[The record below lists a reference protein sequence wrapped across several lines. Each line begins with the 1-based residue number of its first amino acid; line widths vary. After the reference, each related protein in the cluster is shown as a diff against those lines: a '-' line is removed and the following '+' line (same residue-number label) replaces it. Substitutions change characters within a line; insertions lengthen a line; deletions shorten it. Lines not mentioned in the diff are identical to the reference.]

1 MHAVLL
7 DFNGTMFFDT
17 HFHLDAWSEI
27 YHELYPNDTKPLDPK
42 LICGPCNDVI
52 LQNMA
57 PWLDAEQRQQYSE
70 RKEALYRK
78 ACRSNPA
85 SLHLVAGA
93 EELLQ
98 GLHER
103 KIPFIL
109 ASASIKANVDFY
121 FDSFPIGQWL
131 KKEDVV
137 YDDGTY
143 ADKGE
148 MHLEAARRLNV
159 PFSECMV
166 IEDSVAAITL
176 AKQNGAGRIIAV
188 GEDANRPDL
197 IQLGAEHYIHNFTEF
212 DYAWL
217 EN

>member
-17 HFHLDAWSEI
+17 RFHMEAWSEI
-27 YHELYPNDTKPLDPK
+27 YHELHPEDPNPLDPK
-42 LICGPCNDVI
+42 LICGPCNESI
-52 LQNMA
+52 IQNMA
-57 PWLDAEQRQQYSE
+57 PWLNADERKQCSE
-70 RKEALYRK
+70 RKEDLFRRL
-78 ACRSNPA
+78 CRRNPD

-98 GLHER
+98 GLQKR
-103 KIPFIL
+103 GIPFAL

-121 FDSFPIGQWL
+121 FDVFPIGHWL
-131 KKEDVV
+131 KQQDVV
-137 YDDGTY
+137 YDDGSY

-148 MHLEAARRLNV
+148 MHLEAARRRGV
-159 PFSECMV
+159 PVSECLV
-166 IEDSVAAITL
+166 IEDSVTAIAL
-176 AKQNGAGRIIAV
+176 AKRNGAGRLV
-188 GEDANRPDL
+188 GSGETADGSELLA
-197 IQLGAEHYIHNFTEF
+197 LGADHYIHDFTEF

>member
-17 HFHLDAWSEI
+17 RFHMEAWSEI
-27 YHELYPNDTKPLDPK
+27 YHEL
-42 LICGPCNDVI
+42 
-52 LQNMA
+52 
-57 PWLDAEQRQQYSE
+57 E
-70 RKEALYRK
+70 LYRRM
-78 ACRSNPA
+78 CRRNPD

-93 EELLQ
+93 EKLMQ

-103 KIPFIL
+103 GIPFIL

-121 FDSFPIGQWL
+121 FDSFPIGKWL

-143 ADKGE
+143 ANKGE

-159 PFSECMV
+159 PFAECMV

-176 AKQNGAGRIIAV
+176 AKRNGV
-188 GEDANRPDL
+188 GQIVAIGEKADGSDL
-197 IQLGAEHYIHNFTEF
+197 IHPRLYRI
-212 DYAWL
+212 
-217 EN
+217 

>member
-17 HFHLDAWSEI
+17 RFHMEAWSEI
-27 YHELYPNDTKPLDPK
+27 YHELHPEDPNPLDPK
-42 LICGPCNDVI
+42 LICGPCNESI
-52 LQNMA
+52 IQNMA
-57 PWLDAEQRQQYSE
+57 PWLNADERKQCSE
-70 RKEALYRK
+70 RKEELYRRM
-78 ACRSNPA
+78 CRRNPD

-93 EELLQ
+93 EKLMQ

-103 KIPFIL
+103 GIPFIL

-121 FDSFPIGQWL
+121 FDSFPIGKWL

-148 MHLEAARRLNV
+148 FAVVLGPSGAGKSTILNV
-159 PFSECMV
+159 LGGMDTCTTGE
-166 IEDSVAAITL
+166 ITVDG
-176 AKQNGAGRIIAV
+176 KRI
-188 GEDANRPDL
+188 DKYNSR
-197 IQLGAEHYIHNFTEF
+197 QLTAYRRYDIT
-212 DYAWL
+212 
-217 EN
+217 

>member
-17 HFHLDAWSEI
+17 RFHLEAWSEI
-27 YHELYPNDTKPLDPK
+27 YHELHPEDANPLDPK

-57 PWLDAEQRQQYSE
+57 PWLNAEQRQQYSE

-78 ACRSNPA
+78 VCRSDPER
-85 SLHLVAGA
+85 LHLVAGA
-93 EELLQ
+93 EELMQ
-98 GLHER
+98 GLQDR
-103 KIPFIL
+103 GIPFIL

-121 FDSFPIGQWL
+121 FESFPIGQWL

-148 MHLEAARRLNV
+148 MHREAARRLNV
-159 PFSECMV
+159 PLAECMV
-166 IEDSVAAITL
+166 IEDSVTAITL
-176 AKQNGAGRIIAV
+176 AKKNGAGRIIAV
-188 GEDANRPDL
+188 GEKADGTEML
-197 IQLGAEHYIHNFTEF
+197 QLGAEHYIHDFTEF
-212 DYAWL
+212 DYDWL
-217 EN
+217 KN

>member
-17 HFHLDAWSEI
+17 RFHMEAWSEI
-27 YHELYPNDTKPLDPK
+27 YHELHPEDPNPLDPK
-42 LICGPCNDVI
+42 LICGPCNESI
-52 LQNMA
+52 IQNMA
-57 PWLDAEQRQQYSE
+57 PWLNADERKQCSE
-70 RKEALYRK
+70 RKEELYRRM
-78 ACRSNPA
+78 CRRNPD

-93 EELLQ
+93 EKLMQ
-98 GLHER
+98 GLHECG
-103 KIPFIL
+103 IPFIL

-121 FDSFPIGQWL
+121 FDSFPIGKWL

-159 PFSECMV
+159 RFRNVWSSRIVLQPSLWQNEMAQARSLR
-166 IEDSVAAITL
+166 SVK
-176 AKQNGAGRIIAV
+176 KQTGRI
-188 GEDANRPDL
+188 
-197 IQLGAEHYIHNFTEF
+197 
-212 DYAWL
+212 
-217 EN
+217 

>member
-17 HFHLDAWSEI
+17 RFHMEAWSEI
-27 YHELYPNDTKPLDPK
+27 YHELHPEDPNPLDPK
-42 LICGPCNDVI
+42 LICGPCNESI
-52 LQNMA
+52 IQNMA
-57 PWLDAEQRQQYSE
+57 PWLNADERKQYSE
-70 RKEALYRK
+70 RKEELYRK
-78 ACRSNPA
+78 VCRRNPD

-93 EELLQ
+93 EKLMQ

-103 KIPFIL
+103 GIPFIL

-121 FDSFPIGQWL
+121 FDSFPIGKWL

-159 PFSECMV
+159 PFAECMV

-176 AKQNGAGRIIAV
+176 AKRNGAGQIVAI
-188 GEDANRPDL
+188 GEKKDGSDL
-197 IQLGAEHYIHNFTEF
+197 IRLGAEHYILDFTEF

>member
-1 MHAVLL
+1 M
-7 DFNGTMFFDT
+7 
-17 HFHLDAWSEI
+17 
-27 YHELYPNDTKPLDPK
+27 
-42 LICGPCNDVI
+42 
-52 LQNMA
+52 
-57 PWLDAEQRQQYSE
+57 
-70 RKEALYRK
+70 
-78 ACRSNPA
+78 
-85 SLHLVAGA
+85 
-93 EELLQ
+93 Q

-103 KIPFIL
+103 GIPFIL

-121 FDSFPIGQWL
+121 FDSFPIGKWL

-166 IEDSVAAITL
+166 IEDSVAA
-176 AKQNGAGRIIAV
+176 
-188 GEDANRPDL
+188 GEKADGSDL
-197 IQLGAEHYIHNFTEF
+197 IQLGAAHYIHDFTEF